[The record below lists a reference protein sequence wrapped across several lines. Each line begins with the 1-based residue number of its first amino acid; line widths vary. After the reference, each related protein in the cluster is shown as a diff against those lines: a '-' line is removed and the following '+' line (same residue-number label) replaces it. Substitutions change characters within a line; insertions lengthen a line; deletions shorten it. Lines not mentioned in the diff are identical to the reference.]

1 MADFKNLRSN
11 RILVFDQPKPIFYDN
26 SSDRNTECLPGHVI
40 NAV

>member
-1 MADFKNLRSN
+1 MADFKNLRA
-11 RILVFDQPKPIFYDN
+11 ILVFDQPKPIFYDN